1 MSHAMHPSLH
11 SPRRERGLSLVEILV
26 SMAIGLVVV
35 GAVFA
40 NFLNSTAGAKQS
52 AALAQVT
59 EDATLALG
67 ILRNHVTM
75 ADYSQPTG
83 TDPTTGVLTRR
94 LDKQLNLL
102 GCDGGFDSTTDNE
115 PLPTSVKCVDASKST
130 GSDALLVR
138 YEADSDALPTVT
150 DDKTKVTGPMDC
162 RGYAIPQATGGTH
175 FVVDNRF
182 FVNTTTTPPALS
194 CIGNGGVSTDTD
206 KFLVSQPLVENLT
219 EMSIRYGVASQDAV
233 TKRPLNIIRY
243 ATAAQVGVPDPS
255 KNATL
260 IDTWSRVVSVRIC
273 VVVRSTENVL
283 DKARPYRNCAGN
295 IVRLDTSDPTDRHI
309 YRAFTSTVVLNNR
322 VNTPAS
328 STPSPTPSPTPT
340 P

>member
-1 MSHAMHPSLH
+1 MHPLLNKKSL
-11 SPRRERGLSLVEILV
+11 ERGLSLVEILV

-40 NFLNSTAGAKQS
+40 NFINSTAGARQS

-67 ILRNHVTM
+67 ILRNHITM

-83 TDPTTGVLTRR
+83 TDAATGVLVRR

-102 GCDGGFDSTTDNE
+102 GCDGGFDTSTDNE
-115 PLPTSVKCVDASKST
+115 PNPTSVTCVATGKST

-162 RGYAIPQATGGTH
+162 RGFAIPPATGGTH
-175 FVVDNRF
+175 FVADNRF
-182 FVNTTTTPPALS
+182 FVNTTGTPPTLS
-194 CIGNGGVSTDTD
+194 CIGNGGADNATT
-206 KFLVSQPLVENLT
+206 KFPVAQPLVENIS
-219 EMSIRYGVASQDAV
+219 EMLIRYGVASLDPV
-233 TKRPLNIIRY
+233 TKRPLNIVRY
-243 ATAAQVGVPDPS
+243 ATAEQVGKPPES
-255 KNATL
+255 TNPTL
-260 IDTWSRVVSVRIC
+260 RDSWSQVVSVRIC

-283 DKARPYRNCAGN
+283 DKARPYRNCAGD
-295 IVRLDTSDPTDRHI
+295 IVRLDTAAPTDRRI

-328 STPSPTPSPTPT
+328 ATPTPT
-340 P
+340 PTP

>member
-1 MSHAMHPSLH
+1 MTPNMCRHLPNSRLKHQ
-11 SPRRERGLSLVEILV
+11 ERGLSLVEIMV

-67 ILRNHVTM
+67 ILRNHLTM

-83 TDPTTGVLTRR
+83 IDATTGLLARR

-102 GCDGGFDSTTDNE
+102 GCDGGFDAATDAKADPNDVRCAST
-115 PLPTSVKCVDASKST
+115 SA

-138 YEADSDALPTVT
+138 YEADSDTLPTST
-150 DDKTKVTGPMDC
+150 NDKTNAVGPMDC
-162 RGYAIPQATGGTH
+162 RGNAIPQAKGGTH
-175 FVVDNRF
+175 FVADNRF
-182 FVNTTTTPPALS
+182 FVNTSESPSTLS
-194 CIGNGGVSTDTD
+194 CIGSGKQADDGTNFPGST
-206 KFLVSQPLVENLT
+206 PLVENIT
-219 EMSIRYGVASQDAV
+219 ELHVRYGVASLDAK
-233 TKRPLNIIRY
+233 TGRPLNIFKY
-243 ATAAQVGVPDPS
+243 VTATDVGAPDGT
-255 KNATL
+255 NTTYRDA
-260 IDTWSRVVSVRIC
+260 WSQVVSVRIC
-273 VVVRSTENVL
+273 VVVRSADNVL
-283 DKARPYRNCAGN
+283 DKARPYRNCAGD
-295 IVRLDTSDPTDRHI
+295 VVALDKTAPTDRHI

-328 STPSPTPSPTPT
+328 VTPSP
-340 P
+340 